1 MNATSR
7 QQIKYLVADYISINI
22 GWLLFNLVRYHFLS
36 GYNAVYTLG
45 EYLGSTTLLVE
56 QIFLPLFVLAV
67 YAVSGSYRRHDI
79 LFRSRLDEVLNT
91 LVVSLLVC
99 VGVLVTLLLDDTVRQ
114 RFVNFRV
121 LWMLFVCMFLPVA
134 VTRYAITTATS
145 RRIRRGKMRRRTLAI
160 GAISERRE
168 ALDRIVADS
177 KNVFGIVDK
186 IDIDRTS
193 AAAAQP
199 DIARICEEQKID
211 SVLYLPAENE
221 SISPALLGELFR
233 LNRPVLVPVQLLDSS
248 LLQPKAWNVA
258 NEPLIDI
265 TDPNVA
271 PYVANTKRL
280 ADIAISAVALAV
292 IWPVLLAIA
301 AAVKLSSPGPAIFR
315 QERIGRFK
323 KPFTILKFRSMTV
336 DAEPDGVPRLSHG
349 DSDKRITRVGR
360 FLRKYRLDEL
370 PQLWNVLVGDMSLV
384 GPRPERPYFV
394 DRLAE
399 RVHWHGLIH
408 RVRPG
413 LTSWG
418 MVKYGYADTI
428 EQMVDR
434 ARYDLLY
441 IRSISLAVDL
451 KILFHTIATVL
462 AGRGR

>member
-7 QQIKYLVADYISINI
+7 QQLKYLVADYISINI
-22 GWLLFNLVRYHFLS
+22 GWLLFDMVRYYFLS
-36 GYNAVYTLG
+36 GFNYIYSLG
-45 EYLGSTTLLVE
+45 GYLGSTTLLLE
-56 QIFLPLFVLAV
+56 QIFVPLIVLGIYV
-67 YAVSGSYRRHDI
+67 VSGSYRRHDI
-79 LFRSRLDEVLNT
+79 LFRSRLDELLNT
-91 LVVSLLVC
+91 AVVSLIVC
-99 VGVLVTLLLDDTVRQ
+99 IGVLITLLLDDTVRQ

-121 LWMLFVCMFLPVA
+121 LWMLLVCMFLPVA
-134 VTRYAITTATS
+134 ITRYTITTATS
-145 RRIRRGKMRRRTLAI
+145 RRIRRGRMRRRTLAI
-160 GAISERRE
+160 GAVAKRRKAIER
-168 ALDRIVADS
+168 IIGDS

-186 IDIDRTS
+186 IDIDTMPKGS
-193 AAAAQP
+193 LP
-199 DIARICEEQKID
+199 DIARLCEEQQID
-211 SVLYLPAENE
+211 SVIYLPPENE
-221 SISPALLGELFR
+221 SISPELLGELYR
-233 LNRPVLVPVQLLDSS
+233 LNRPVFVPAHLLDSS
-248 LLQPKAWNVA
+248 LLSPKAWNVA
-258 NEPLIDI
+258 TEPLIDI

-280 ADIAISAVALAV
+280 ADIVISAIGLAV
-292 IWPVLLAIA
+292 TWPVMIAIA
-301 AAVKLSSPGPAIFR
+301 IAVKRSSPGPAIFR

-336 DAEPDGVPRLSHG
+336 NAEPDGKPRLSHG

-370 PQLWNVLVGDMSLV
+370 PQLWNVFVGDMSLV

-394 DRLAE
+394 DRLAK

-418 MVKYGYADTI
+418 MVKFGYADSI
-428 EQMVDR
+428 DQMVDR

-451 KILFHTIATVL
+451 KILFHTIVTVF